1 MKIALVTETFLPST
15 DGVVTRLTNALDYI
29 LEKGHEVI
37 IICPEDEGI
46 EKDYKGA
53 KIYPMAAFKFPFY
66 TQRQWA
72 IPSLKIKEIL
82 EEFQPDLVH
91 AANPISLAASGVY
104 YSKKLGIPLICSFHT
119 NIPNYLDHYHLNF
132 LKPHIWNYL
141 RELHNSASINLVTSK
156 AMYKLLEENGI
167 QGLRVLPIG
176 VDVINRHKKFYSEEM
191 RDKLTGGEKDKKLL
205 IFVGR
210 LAPEKEIES
219 LKELMDSRED
229 VRLAI
234 IGDGPSREDLE
245 KLFEGTNTIFTG
257 FLKGEELSQAYAT
270 GDALIFPS
278 QSETLGLVITEAMAS
293 KTPVIAAFSE
303 PTIEQIKDR
312 ENGFIYQRNSLASLN
327 SCIDSLDDK
336 ELLNKIKEKGREF
349 AENLSWEKASKAMVD
364 AYYEALE
371 NSKDN

>member
-1 MKIALVTETFLPST
+1 MNRFIVQAGKGLPLSVYGKGGQTRGFINIEDTVRCIELAALNP
-15 DGVVTRLTNALDYI
+15 
-29 LEKGHEVI
+29 
-37 IICPEDEGI
+37 PESGEF
-46 EKDYKGA
+46 
-53 KIYPMAAFKFPFY
+53 KIYNQITEQFSVLELAN
-66 TQRQWA
+66 
-72 IPSLKIKEIL
+72 IVKEVAKKYFDIEAEIEHMENPRVEK
-82 EEFQPDLVH
+82 EE
-91 AANPISLAASGVY
+91 
-104 YSKKLGIPLICSFHT
+104 
-119 NIPNYLDHYHLNF
+119 HLNF

-245 KLFEGTNTIFTG
+245 KLFKGTNTIFTG